1 MKNIYLQILENESD
15 NFPVL
20 ATVARSE
27 GSTPQKPG
35 SSAIFNQKGLL
46 SGTVGGGVVE
56 GRIQNISIESFFSKR
71 SGYFQFNLENDI
83 SRKEEPICGGQI
95 SILVDADTGKHKYT
109 FIQLKESVDQ
119 NIPGVL
125 ITTIQVNDLN
135 EADIN
140 RYWTNGKS
148 GSGIPDSLWKKI
160 ESDII
165 DLISGADPTE
175 FRDLD
180 LTETG
185 SKDSLIVLLEP
196 VFPPLKLVIAGA
208 GHIGRALAHLGRL
221 LDFDVTVIDDRAEY
235 ANKENIPDASRLII
249 GDIGEAVASLRKG
262 PDTYLVIVTRGHKDD
277 AAALRS
283 AIDSRLAYTGMIG
296 SWKKLDAMRLEFIR
310 QGWATPKQWSAIYS
324 PIGLKINS
332 QTVEE
337 IAISIAAQ
345 IIQVKNCKTRKRS
358 GCPS

>member
-1 MKNIYLQILENESD
+1 MKNIYLQSLDSESD

-56 GRIQNISIESFFSKR
+56 GRIQNISIESFFSKN

-83 SRKEEPICGGQI
+83 SRKEEAICGGRI
-95 SILVDADTGKHKYT
+95 SILVDANTGKHRNT
-109 FIQLKESVDQ
+109 FNQLKESIYQ
-119 NIPGVL
+119 NFPGVL
-125 ITTIQVNDLN
+125 ITTVRVNNLN
-135 EADIN
+135 EAEID
-140 RYWTNGKS
+140 RYWTNGQT
-148 GSGIPDSLWKKI
+148 GAGIPIALWKRI
-160 ESDII
+160 ENDIN

-185 SKDSLIVLLEP
+185 SKDSLLVLLEP
-196 VFPPLKLVIAGA
+196 VFPPLNLVIAGA

-221 LDFDVTVIDDRAEY
+221 LEFEVTVIDDRAEY
-235 ANKENIPDASRLII
+235 ANKENIPDATRLII
-249 GDIGEAVASLRKG
+249 GDIGEAVNSLRKG

-277 AAALRS
+277 AAALRA

-296 SWKKLDAMRLEFIR
+296 SRKKLDAMRLEFIR
-310 QGWATPKQWSAIYS
+310 EGWATPEQWSALYS
-324 PIGLKINS
+324 PIGLEINS
-332 QTVEE
+332 QTIEE
-337 IAISIAAQ
+337 IAVSIAAQ
-345 IIQVKNCKTRKRS
+345 IIQVKNCKTGKKR